1 MLETLRRIILV
12 TGHYGCGKTNLA
24 INLAADLAAEGRKV
38 VLCDLDIVN
47 PYFRSA
53 DFGPKAQEMGIE
65 MIVPPFARTNVDAPV
80 VNPRLDG
87 AIRQRDRQVVIDVG
101 GDDAGAAAVGRYSR
115 AILEQG
121 EYTFLYVINHSR
133 PLVADPADAVE
144 VLWEIERAA
153 RLKATGIVNNTH
165 LCQATDPA
173 LIDASQ
179 AYAREVCRRSGLP
192 LVFTTAPRE
201 LADQVDPG
209 AGEIYP
215 VSIQVKLPWEG

>member
-53 DFGPKAQEMGIE
+53 DFGSKAQEMGIE

-133 PLVADPADAVE
+133 PLVADPADPNVFAFVE
-144 VLWEIERAA
+144 RWRDQ
-153 RLKATGIVNNTH
+153 
-165 LCQATDPA
+165 QA
-173 LIDASQ
+173 LDAHN
-179 AYAREVCRRSGLP
+179 RSGHFQTIVPQMKALRQP
-192 LVFTTAPRE
+192 AGSQTT
-201 LADQVDPG
+201 
-209 AGEIYP
+209 IYR
-215 VSIQVKLPWEG
+215 SL

>member
-1 MLETLRRIILV
+1 M
-12 TGHYGCGKTNLA
+12 
-24 INLAADLAAEGRKV
+24 
-38 VLCDLDIVN
+38 
-47 PYFRSA
+47 
-53 DFGPKAQEMGIE
+53 
-65 MIVPPFARTNVDAPV
+65 
-80 VNPRLDG
+80 
-87 AIRQRDRQVVIDVG
+87 
-101 GDDAGAAAVGRYSR
+101 
-115 AILEQG
+115 
-121 EYTFLYVINHSR
+121 
-133 PLVADPADAVE
+133 E
-144 VLWEIERAA
+144 VLREIERAA